1 MTYLSCKAS
10 PYAWQEIL
18 SDLTIFGPQQWLS
31 DKAIC
36 RFLMDIWWPLRHEP
50 QAGCA
55 YLPLLTVHEISMA
68 IGKRGRDSIGSH
80 VGFQDGPF
88 YSQYSSVIPQLP
100 HRRVGFVLI
109 RNLGSMQVATDSWTH
124 VINNPNHFFTVVFDY
139 DSQRAHSFGVSG
151 RQTTGALYQT
161 ATESDWNRW
170 YGPELWMDL
179 AYHLGWEGALQPLER
194 VHVVSKD
201 WEQVIPLIVRSMSN

>member
-1 MTYLSCKAS
+1 MSTYTELRPHDLNSESSYEPSDDGIRQRAHRQPPRVPFVWDGISRLVWNETDARAKALMGRNHMTYLSCKAS

-100 HRRVGFVLI
+100 HRHVGFVLI
-109 RNLGSMQVATDSWTH
+109 RNLGSTQVATDSWTH
-124 VINNPNHFFTVVFDY
+124 VINNPNHFFAVVFDY
-139 DSQRAHSFGVSG
+139 DS
-151 RQTTGALYQT
+151 
-161 ATESDWNRW
+161 
-170 YGPELWMDL
+170 
-179 AYHLGWEGALQPLER
+179 
-194 VHVVSKD
+194 
-201 WEQVIPLIVRSMSN
+201 